1 MNRMLGLRGLRSLL
15 LVLMAVSAG
24 VCRAQGPPYQTDDP
38 VPVDYGHYEFYV
50 FGAADGTPVEMDSNG
65 PAFEF
70 NWGAAPRVQIHAILP
85 WGEVAPSNNAI
96 YAPAGTG
103 PSAFGLTDAELG
115 VKLALIKESKYVPQ
129 IGTFTMF
136 ELPTGNYDKGLGVGK
151 VWYRMPLWLQK
162 NFGKWLLDGGAGE
175 TVVSQ
180 KDYHDFPYGGFLVKR
195 ELSERL
201 ELGAEVFSH
210 GGEGVATPQTQASTM
225 VDVGGYYHFKRNPN
239 EQFLFCYGHS
249 IAGQTENYAY
259 VGMYW
264 TWGKDQKKPEN
275 EQAHAVADGAPEL
288 VLTRGARRTVA
299 MDERAED
306 DGRR

>member
-1 MNRMLGLRGLRSLL
+1 MLGLRGLRSLL

-175 TVVSQ
+175 TVVPQ
-180 KDYHDFPYGGFLVKR
+180 KDYHDFPYGGFLAKR

-201 ELGAEVFSH
+201 DLGAEVFAH

-275 EQAHAVADGAPEL
+275 EQALMWQASHRNGF
-288 VLTRGARRTVA
+288 
-299 MDERAED
+299 
-306 DGRR
+306 